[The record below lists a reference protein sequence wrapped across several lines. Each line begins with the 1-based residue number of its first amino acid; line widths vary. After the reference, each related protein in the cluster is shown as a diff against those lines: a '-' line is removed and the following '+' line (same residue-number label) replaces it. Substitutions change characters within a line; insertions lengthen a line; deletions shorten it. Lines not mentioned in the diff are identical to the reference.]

1 MQRHAAFAV
10 PLRTGDFRAVEAAT
24 TLTLMPSAPRRIA
37 LPTARFIARR
47 NMMRRSSCCAIDSA
61 TSCASSSG
69 LRTSVTL
76 MCAGTPIIVG
86 HFLAQLLDVLA
97 RLPIT
102 TPGRAVWMVTRAVLA
117 GRSIRILLIPAA
129 ASFLRSISRTLRSAA
144 R

>member
-1 MQRHAAFAV
+1 
-10 PLRTGDFRAVEAAT
+10 
-24 TLTLMPSAPRRIA
+24 MPSAPRRIA

-76 MCAGTPIIVG
+76 MCAGTPIIRLTCWRS
-86 HFLAQLLDVLA
+86 FSMSSP

-102 TPGRAVWMVTRAVLA
+102 TPGRAVWIVTRALFA
-117 GRSIRILLIPAA
+117 GRSMKIFDTPAC
-129 ASFLRSISRTLRSAA
+129 ASFLRSMSRTFRSATRYSPYCFLPA
-144 R
+144 YHLEFQSLEIPRRMPVG